1 MGTTC
6 SRRAPITTS
15 RGAVERYPAERRSV
29 AKARFVTAVRR
40 VINLLRLRRKWA
52 AYGRVLQETPRCYL
66 WSGLERRAG
75 RLVRIH
81 QAEDALLYNEQGYS
95 SSSRLH
101 KQVVHSYSPD
111 KGVTSK
117 THRGNPKPSFNKRGK
132 GTPPRP

>member
-1 MGTTC
+1 MSQQTHHFSLHRKVRMGTTC

-75 RLVRIH
+75 KLVRIH
-81 QAEDALLYNEQGYS
+81 QAEDALLY
-95 SSSRLH
+95 
-101 KQVVHSYSPD
+101 
-111 KGVTSK
+111 TSK
-117 THRGNPKPSFNKRGK
+117 TQRGNPKPSSNKRGK